1 MEPKVYV
8 KKGKSQF
15 PFFYCTC
22 YQKSKKNLEKEEQ
35 TLLVQNPYQN
45 TTKHFTNWKSTFKY
59 SYTSENTK
67 YRYVKYHRIH
77 YIPVTNWLSFL
88 YHTMSALGLAFATL
102 QVSSTSSF
110 SRIFTRLPA
119 EWPTISMEVG
129 GTGKIHQTSCND
141 ESFQNTALYSSKNVF
156 ESVSKWW
163 MVAWD
168 LDLKQATKIVVQ
180 IKLSFVSSKYS
191 YQQANYAARIACLSS
206 ILLAKIK
213 SFQA

>member
-8 KKGKSQF
+8 KKGKVNFLFSTAPVTKKAKRIWKKKSR
-15 PFFYCTC
+15 PFWY
-22 YQKSKKNLEKEEQ
+22 K
-35 TLLVQNPYQN
+35 TL
-45 TTKHFTNWKSTFKY
+45 TKTQQSIFSNWKSTFKF

-168 LDLKQATKIVVQ
+168 LDLEQATKIIIQLKQSFSSSQYSHLQAIYVFRQ
-180 IKLSFVSSKYS
+180 YCLPFKLFIS
-191 YQQANYAARIACLSS
+191 
-206 ILLAKIK
+206 
-213 SFQA
+213 

>member
-1 MEPKVYV
+1 MEPKVYI
-8 KKGKSQF
+8 KKGKVNF
-15 PFFYCTC
+15 LFFYCTC

-35 TLLVQNPYQN
+35 TLLLQNPCQN
-45 TTKHFTNWKSTFKY
+45 TTKHFSNWKSTFKF
-59 SYTSENTK
+59 SYTSQNTE
-67 YRYVKYHRIH
+67 YTYVKYHRIH

-168 LDLKQATKIVVQ
+168 VDVEQATKILIQ
-180 IKLSFVSSKYS
+180 LKPSFSSLKYCHL
-191 YQQANYAARIACLSS
+191 QAIYVCRQYCMPVKFFIS
-206 ILLAKIK
+206 
-213 SFQA
+213 QV